1 MIRAL
6 KIQNL
11 MCKVTPVKQRPL
23 KDSLTADRI
32 MYLCERMLRL
42 FQETGYKYSCMRR
55 SIVLYHFLR
64 SYGIAVIIHFGAKWD
79 GPRLTGHSW
88 LTLGEK
94 ILLDNQENVGQ
105 FSLFFSFPPG
115 REEASGAAADNALG
129 DKELAAQEKIS
140 FD

>member
-1 MIRAL
+1 
-6 KIQNL
+6 
-11 MCKVTPVKQRPL
+11 
-23 KDSLTADRI
+23 
-32 MYLCERMLRL
+32 
-42 FQETGYKYSCMRR
+42 MRR

-105 FSLFFSFPPG
+105 FSLFFSFPQG
-115 REEASGAAADNALG
+115 REEASGAGAPG

>member
-11 MCKVTPVKQRPL
+11 MRKVTPAKQQPL
-23 KDSLTADRI
+23 KDSLTADRV

-42 FQETGYKYSCMRR
+42 FQRAGYKYSCMRR

-79 GPRLTGHSW
+79 GPALAGHSW

-105 FSLFFSFPPG
+105 FSLFFSFPQG
-115 REEASGAAADNALG
+115 REEASGAAADNAPG